1 MRRMATVQETNET
14 KALLSTFISLLL
26 CENHS
31 VSALM
36 DFKSSFQSCGA
47 FSIGNIFDYLGL

>member
-1 MRRMATVQETNET
+1 MKETNES
-14 KALLSTFISLLL
+14 KALFSTFVSLLL

-36 DFKSSFQSCGA
+36 DFKCSFQSCGA
-47 FSIGNIFDYLGL
+47 FSVGTIFDYLGL